1 MKIAKLTITVLVGAM
16 LMFTAAT
23 LTASDPIGIYA
34 IVEKVIYEPSEA
46 APQRV
51 QIWGAFAF
59 ADTTRGG
66 DYYTKPQVGY
76 LYYALPAGK
85 EEIVRKEWAD
95 LKSVAGTGQG
105 VAFGRRYEPKGRVRP
120 GSEKPTL
127 PDSYLSDSTFAS
139 GIGVTKV
146 NPIPVYQGNMAD
158 IVAELRAALKKS

>member
-1 MKIAKLTITVLVGAM
+1 MKIVKLTVTVLVGAM

-34 IVEKVIYEPSEA
+34 VVEKVIFEPSEA

-51 QIWGAFAF
+51 QIWGAFEF

-76 LYYALPAGK
+76 LYYTLPANN
-85 EEIVRKEWAD
+85 EAIARKEWAD
-95 LKSVAGTGQG
+95 LRSVAGTGQG

-120 GSEKPTL
+120 DSEKPAS
-127 PDSYLSDSTFAS
+127 PDSYLSDSTFSS
-139 GIGVTKV
+139 GIGVARV
-146 NPIPVYQGNMAD
+146 NPIPNYQGNMTD
-158 IVAELRAALKKS
+158 IVSQLKAALKKS